1 VTEPSIAAEAPRAD
15 EKSISIHPDIQNW
28 LLDGLHHTWESFE
41 RFFRTG
47 ARMMVQPRQ
56 FAADWAHGELRAFNP
71 LGFFA
76 TSVGVTS
83 TLGLLVGRLVR
94 PSASHTSV
102 EFLVHEFDPYL
113 QYFLLG
119 LLCHAFLKL
128 FGVKRPW
135 FLTLGVSLFAGGGP
149 AAAADLLTEALT
161 VVISLGAG
169 ASESLTASVVSTV
182 AVGGILVANLAFFV
196 TFALGLAGIHRL
208 KHWRI
213 IVALLGAQVTLALL
227 RVLFFKAL
235 LWGSAE

>member
-1 VTEPSIAAEAPRAD
+1 VTEPDALVVATE

-28 LLDGLHHTWESFE
+28 LVEGLHHTWEQFE

-47 ARMMVQPRQ
+47 GRMVGHPRQ

-76 TSVGVTS
+76 TSVGVTT
-83 TLGLLVGRLVR
+83 TLGLLAGRLVN
-94 PSASHTSV
+94 PTESHTSL
-102 EFLVHEFDPYL
+102 ELLIHEFDPYL

-128 FGVKRPW
+128 FGINRPW

-149 AAAADLLTEALT
+149 AAAADVLTELLT
-161 VVISLGAG
+161 VVITLSTRS
-169 ASESLTASVVSTV
+169 SESLTAAAVSAI

-196 TFALGLAGIHRL
+196 SFALGLAGIHRL
-208 KHWRI
+208 KLWRI
-213 IVALLGAQVTLALL
+213 IVALLGAQVMLAAL
-227 RVLFFKAL
+227 RILFFKVL
-235 LWGSAE
+235 LWGAAE